1 MVQEER
7 VSGMNTENTEVD
19 DAMEEI
25 IGKSQAAE
33 EEQGKVDKSKRQHL
47 EMEKETTG
55 ARKRCME
62 RLGETRERERSSKKA
77 RKNQKSRGQSE
88 PVHYLREKSDK
99 EFDLRKRKMELK
111 KMELA
116 MEERKQALRE
126 KK

>member
-1 MVQEER
+1 MERAHKRKMVQEER
-7 VSGMNTENTEVD
+7 VSGMNTENTEVN

-55 ARKRCME
+55 CA
-62 RLGETRERERSSKKA
+62 KKMHG
-77 RKNQKSRGQSE
+77 KIG
-88 PVHYLREKSDK
+88 EKSDK